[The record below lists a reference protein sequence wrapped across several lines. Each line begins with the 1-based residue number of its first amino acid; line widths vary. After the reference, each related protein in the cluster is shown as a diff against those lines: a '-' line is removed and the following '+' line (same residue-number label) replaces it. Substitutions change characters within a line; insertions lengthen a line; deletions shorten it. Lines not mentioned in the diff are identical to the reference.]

1 VKAEW
6 YTLYQDEVA
15 NCRLEFF
22 RKRVFL
28 HLSFNKPFEGMRK
41 AKKIWPELKL
51 MLRNMGY
58 KQMNVIIPD
67 GDEKL
72 YKFERHFG
80 FVEKRRGKGLIL
92 MEQET

>member
-1 VKAEW
+1 MKAEW
-6 YTLYQDEVA
+6 YTLYKDDLGT
-15 NCRLEFF
+15 CRLEFF

-28 HLSFNKPFEGMRK
+28 HLTFNQPFEGMRK
-41 AKKIWPELKL
+41 AKQIWPQLKQ
-51 MLRNMGY
+51 MLKNMGY
-58 KQMNVIIPD
+58 RTMNVIIPD

-72 YKFERHFG
+72 YRFEQHFG